1 MSGLT
6 YVRSTVNYDNL
17 HITHRKLNLEPVR
30 REYFDEDVQQSSFSE
45 QEPVYQ
51 PPPPSFGFGLG
62 VPQQP
67 EVVVKQAGPSQS
79 FGWLGHGRSININS
93 LLIPNPF
100 PDAINVN
107 TKWVPA
113 VDHSMEQ
120 LVHHAEHAA
129 HSAHIETA
137 PSQPD
142 IGNIDLSRYVVHWR
156 AKCLSHTYV
165 LYFSDPSPA
174 SVPATPVPKARPP
187 VPTYAPVP
195 EPPAPSYAPRP
206 VRKATI
212 SPIRKVT
219 IPSGAGTYHTQ
230 SGHGY
235 SFSSNPSKAR

>member
-1 MSGLT
+1 M
-6 YVRSTVNYDNL
+6 
-17 HITHRKLNLEPVR
+17 
-30 REYFDEDVQQSSFSE
+30 QQSSFSE

-129 HSAHIETA
+129 HSAHIEPA
-137 PSQPD
+137 PSLPD

>member
-1 MSGLT
+1 MH
-6 YVRSTVNYDNL
+6 L
-17 HITHRKLNLEPVR
+17 HIAHRKLNLAPVR

-67 EVVVKQAGPSQS
+67 AVVVKQAGPSQS

-129 HSAHIETA
+129 HSAHIEPA

-156 AKCLSHTYV
+156 AKCSSLTSTYV
-165 LYFSDPSPA
+165 MYFSNPSPA

>member
-1 MSGLT
+1 MIQRGLPKSS
-6 YVRSTVNYDNL
+6 YCPVERIL
-17 HITHRKLNLEPVR
+17 FPVR

-45 QEPVYQ
+45 VEPVYE

-62 VPQQP
+62 PAQP

-100 PDAINVN
+100 PDTMNVN

-120 LVHHAEHAA
+120 ILNLAEHSA
-129 HSAHIETA
+129 HSAHIEPA
-137 PSQPD
+137 EKD
-142 IGNIDLSRYVVHWR
+142 IGNIDYS
-156 AKCLSHTYV
+156 K
-165 LYFSDPSPA
+165 PGPA
-174 SVPATPVPKARPP
+174 PLPATPAPESRPP
-187 VPTYAPVP
+187 APTFRPVP

-212 SPIRKVT
+212 S
-219 IPSGAGTYHTQ
+219 SGTGSYHTQ

-235 SFSSNPSKAR
+235 SFGSNPSKARQVMTRPTFLAFL